1 MKHLLFLYVGLPLGG
16 IETLLVRLAEG
27 LHGRGVRLSVL
38 LATRRGDPELRRRLS
53 QAARVGYLDEI
64 NPAALR
70 GLPDAPLLRMSLPL
84 NGKRLADWLGGP
96 PSACHVAD
104 TGSLLLA
111 LRLAEVADIGPLTMG
126 VYHDREYLYQD
137 PLVKT
142 LGGDAAQAFR
152 LTPPE
157 NLVFFNEASIRAHA
171 DRYQLE
177 ASLLRCCPIG
187 VNLARFNGP
196 PAGRQGHRVVSIGR
210 LTPFKTYNRVML
222 DVVERARQVGA
233 ALQWEV
239 WGDGELRPW
248 MEQQIAARDL
258 GSLVSLKGEL
268 RYDAMEQALAGAL
281 AFVGSGTALVEASAA
296 GVPAIAAI
304 ENERGDSSYGCLHDF
319 AGLSYHDAGL
329 PLPLTSISG
338 RLERLRAASPEA
350 YATECAAAQ
359 RRAKD
364 FSLELTLDRF
374 EALVNARPFRPQ
386 ATAAQA
392 LRWLAEMSAVKIMER
407 AGRHSGFVHRH
418 SAAQ

>member
-27 LHGRGVRLSVL
+27 LARRGVRVSVL
-38 LATRRGDPELRRRLS
+38 LATRRGAPELRTRLHA
-53 QAARVGYLDEI
+53 AARVGYLDEI
-64 NPAALR
+64 NPDAAR
-70 GLPDAPLLRMSLPL
+70 WMPDAPLVRMSLPL
-84 NGKRLADWLGGP
+84 DGDRLRAWLGGT

-111 LRLAEVADIGPLTMG
+111 LRLAEATDIGPLTIG
-126 VYHDREYLYQD
+126 VYHDGEYLYED
-137 PLVKT
+137 PLAR
-142 LGGDAAQAFR
+142 GIGRDAARVFR
-152 LTPPE
+152 EAPAD

-171 DRYQLE
+171 ARYGLD

-187 VNLARFNGP
+187 VDLSRFSGAL
-196 PAGRQGHRVVSIGR
+196 AGRPGQRIVSIGR

-222 DVVERARQVGA
+222 DVVERARANGI

-239 WGDGELRPW
+239 WGNGELRPW
-248 MEQQIAARDL
+248 LEQQIAFRDL

-268 RYDAMEQALAGAL
+268 RYDEMEKALSGTL

-304 ENERGDSSYGCLHDF
+304 ENETGETTYGCLHDF

-329 PLPLTSISG
+329 ALPQTTIS
-338 RLERLRAASPEA
+338 RRIEQLRTASPEA
-350 YATECAAAQ
+350 YAAECSAAQ
-359 RRAKD
+359 NRARD

-374 EALVNARPFRPQ
+374 EALVDARAYRPRAA
-386 ATAAQA
+386 ATRA
-392 LRWLAEMSAVKIMER
+392 LHWLAEISAVKAMER
-407 AGRHSGFVHRH
+407 AGRRSRFIHRH
-418 SAAQ
+418 SAP